1 MDPADYFEEESE
13 SMEVGGEAGLE
24 ADMAIAMEVSVGEP
38 SGGVVSQVGVTVA
51 AVLEKAVVGALARAV
66 RTELGKLLVSKFIT
80 FKFLK
85 MFK

>member
-1 MDPADYFEEESE
+1 MDSADYFEEESE

-51 AVLEKAVVGALARAV
+51 AVLEKVVVGALAKAV
-66 RTELGKLLVSKFIT
+66 RNEMAQVFVSI
-80 FKFLK
+80 L
-85 MFK
+85 

>member
-51 AVLEKAVVGALARAV
+51 AVLEKVVVGALAKAV
-66 RTELGKLLVSKFIT
+66 RNEMAQVVVSI
-80 FKFLK
+80 L
-85 MFK
+85 